1 MPRAGAVW
9 VDVLPNMSGF
19 QSTLQQQ
26 LGAPVRQASQDA
38 GEESGRGFGD
48 RFKAGLAAI
57 GVAKAAEAIGGK
69 VNEAFTEALDQGNI
83 KKSLQAQL
91 GATSAQGAKYGKI
104 AGQLYAKGVTG
115 SFEDAADAIKTVAQS
130 GLLPPDAT
138 NKQLESIATKASDVA
153 STFGQDFEGVTNAA
167 SRLLATGLVKTSDQA
182 FDLITK
188 GFQTLGPKADDLLDT
203 FNEYSVQFQKLGIN
217 GTTALGLIQQGIK
230 AGARD
235 TDLVADAI
243 KEFSIRAVDG
253 SATTIA
259 GFKGLG
265 LSAKGM
271 AQQIGKGGTDAS
283 KGLDTVL
290 GRLRKV
296 QDPVKRATLA
306 TDLFGTQSEDLGKA
320 LFALD
325 PSKATKGIGQFGGAA
340 AQIGKTI
347 RSGPTYQVQQFQRTM
362 QQGLTNFI
370 GAKVIPVLTQFG
382 QALDKDVVPVLK
394 QAEPPAREL
403 FDVLTGSPGRMQ
415 ATAIG
420 LTAIAGGATAIKV
433 ASVAASGVKSLAGG
447 IVSTAKGAKTAAT
460 NVRFAAFAVKYYT
473 VTGTQSAVQAG
484 KTGAAWV
491 ASSSRSAAGWVTA
504 QVRAAASFAQTAA
517 SATAN
522 AARTSVTWTVSAVR
536 SGAGWAAARA
546 RAVGSFAAT
555 AASAVSSAATT
566 AATWVAAQAQSLA
579 ATVRATASMVAQRV
593 ALTATAVASRAMA
606 AAQWLVNAAMDAN
619 PITLVVLGLVAL
631 GAAFV
636 VAYNKSAT
644 FRAIVQ
650 GAWTGIRVAASAVVG
665 WFTGSFLPFFT
676 KTIPGAFNTTV
687 GWVKAHWPLILSI
700 ITGPIG
706 AATIYVVR
714 HWDQISSGISGA
726 WSSIKSHTLTPL
738 GNFFTKTIPGWGST
752 LESKVVGA
760 FKSAASGIGRQWAT
774 IENLTKKPINWVINT
789 VWNHGIVSLWKK
801 ITGWIPGVPKLGT
814 LPQLATG
821 GPVRGPGT
829 GTSDSVPALLSN
841 NEHVWTAR
849 EVSAAGGHG
858 AVAALRSA
866 VLGGRPVRATS
877 AGARFKD
884 GGGVLGTL
892 KSIGGKVV
900 GGVKDAASFLAHPSK
915 AFDTLLSPVLGKLP
929 SLGQTAWGK
938 AVAGL
943 PRMVVSSL
951 KNAAV
956 KAATAVPA
964 PGSGP
969 GVQKWAPLVRKALGE
984 LGLAPGLLAK
994 VLAQMQTE
1002 SGGNPKAI
1010 NLWDINAKNG
1020 TPSKGLMQ
1028 VIDPTFNA
1036 YAGKYRSRGIYDPY
1050 ANIYS
1055 ALNYAAHTYGKNL
1068 SALGHGHGYATGTP
1082 SAVPGTAWVGER
1094 EPELV
1099 DFRGRERVYTPRQLS
1114 KLSAPLARQSA
1125 PAGATSAEDLA
1136 AALDG
1141 VALGLVLDDGTT
1153 LTAHMDARVDA
1164 GLTAVRRRASAGS
1177 RR

>member
-19 QSTLQQQ
+19 QPTLQQQ
-26 LGAPVRQASQDA
+26 LGAPVRQASQTA
-38 GEESGRGFGD
+38 GEESGRGFGE
-48 RFKAGLAAI
+48 RFKSGLAAI
-57 GVAKAAEAIGGK
+57 GVAKAAEMIGGK
-69 VNEAFTEALDQGNI
+69 VSEAFTEALDQGSI
-83 KKSLQAQL
+83 TKKLQAQL

-104 AGQLYAKGVTG
+104 AGQLYAKGISG
-115 SFEDAADAIKTVAQS
+115 SFEDAAEAIRTVAQS

-138 NKQLESIATKASDVA
+138 NKQLQSIATKASDVA
-153 STFGQDFEGVTNAA
+153 NTFGQDFESVTNAA
-167 SRLLATGLVKTSDQA
+167 SRLVSTGLVKTSDQA

-203 FNEYSVQFQKLGIN
+203 FNEYSTQFATMGISAQ
-217 GTTALGLIQQGIK
+217 TALGIMTQAVKG
-230 AGARD
+230 GARD
-235 TDLVADAI
+235 TDNVADAL
-243 KEFSIRAVDG
+243 KEFSLRAVDG
-253 SATTIA
+253 STTTASAFKKLGINATDFVTQ
-259 GFKGLG
+259 FT
-265 LSAKGM
+265 
-271 AQQIGKGGTDAS
+271 KGGAS
-283 KGLDTVL
+283 SQKALDQVFDKLRTLKGADWRNTVSN
-290 GRLRKV
+290 
-296 QDPVKRATLA
+296 
-306 TDLFGTQSEDLGKA
+306 LFGGPGEDLGKSINSI
-320 LFALD
+320 D
-325 PSKATKGIGQFGGAA
+325 VSKATKEVGDLGGTA
-340 AQIGKTI
+340 AQVGKTL
-347 RSGPTYQVQQFQRTM
+347 RSGPTYQIGVFKRTAE
-362 QQGLTNFI
+362 QGLTNFI
-370 GAKVIPVLTQFG
+370 GGKVIPVVTQFG
-382 QALDKDVVPVLK
+382 QALGKTVVPALQ
-394 QAEPPAREL
+394 QAEPPARRM
-403 FDVLTGSPGRMQ
+403 FDALTGSPGRMQ
-415 ATAIG
+415 ATAIA

-433 ASVAASGVKSLAGG
+433 ATAAASGVKSLAGG
-447 IVSTAKGAKTAAT
+447 IVATAKGAKTAAT
-460 NVRFAAFAVKYYT
+460 NIRFAAFAVRYYT
-473 VTGTQSAVQAG
+473 VTGTQSAVQAV

-491 ASSSRSAAGWVTA
+491 ASSSRSAAGWVA
-504 QVRAAASFAQTAA
+504 ARARAAASFVQTAA

-522 AARTSVTWTVSAVR
+522 AARTAVTWTVAAIR

-546 RAVGSFAAT
+546 RAVGSFVAT
-555 AASAVSSAATT
+555 AASATASAATT
-566 AATWVAAQAQSLA
+566 AAAWVGAQARSLV
-579 ATVRATASMVAQRV
+579 ATVRSTAVMVAQRA
-593 ALTATAVASRAMA
+593 ALTATAIASRAMA

-619 PITLVVLGLVAL
+619 PLTLVIVGLVAL
-631 GAAFV
+631 GAALV

-650 GAWTGIRVAASAVVG
+650 GAWSGIKATAAAVVG

-676 KTIPGAFNTTV
+676 KTIPGAFSATV
-687 GWVKAHWPLILSI
+687 NWVKAHWPLILSI

-726 WSSIKSHTLTPL
+726 WSSIRAHTLTPL
-738 GNFFTKTIPGWGST
+738 GNFFTKTIPGWATS
-752 LESKVVGA
+752 LRDKVVGA
-760 FKSAASGIGRQWAT
+760 FSSAASGIGRHWQS
-774 IENLTKKPINWVINT
+774 IESLTKKPVNWVVNT

-841 NEHVWTAR
+841 NEHVWTAA
-849 EVSAAGGHG
+849 EVAAAGGHG

-866 VLGGRPVRATS
+866 VLGGRPVRAAS

-884 GGGVLGTL
+884 GGGVLGAL
-892 KSIGGKVV
+892 KSVGGKIV
-900 GGVKDAASFLAHPSK
+900 GGVKDAAGFIAHPSR
-915 AFDTLLSPVLGKLP
+915 AFDALLAPLMGKLP
-929 SLGQTAWGK
+929 GLGQTAWAK

-943 PRMVVSSL
+943 PRMAVAGL
-951 KNAAV
+951 KAAAV

-969 GVQKWAPLVRKALGE
+969 GVQKWAPLVRRALAE
-984 LGLAPGLLAK
+984 LRLAPGLLGK
-994 VLAQMQTE
+994 VLSQMQTE

-1020 TPSKGLMQ
+1020 VPSKGLMQ

-1055 ALNYAAHTYGKNL
+1055 SLNYAEHTYGKNL

-1114 KLSAPLARQSA
+1114 KLSAPLARPSA
-1125 PAGATSAEDLA
+1125 PASATSAEDLA

-1153 LTAHMDARVDA
+1153 LTAHMDARVAA
-1164 GLTAVRRRASAGS
+1164 GLTAVRRRAKAGS